1 MINLSSRSMLN
12 PHDLTFL
19 NLFKLIIHVKIP
31 MILTFHDSL
40 KLMMS
45 KTLNEILKETNRITV
60 LS

>member
-1 MINLSSRSMLN
+1 MLN